1 MNNPAINHPPLYIL
15 HASEC
20 QRLHA
25 EGMTKQQIAKHIGI
39 SDKTVRF
46 SLASDEEKAAILS
59 RKTRHAKRKRPAYYG
74 KPHNPPARPIV
85 KRAPSQ
91 VISHEVKSAALLAFA
106 RFEISRE
113 QLMFRITPQDKWRG
127 KSWEEA

>member
-15 HASEC
+15 HHSEC

-25 EGMTKQQIAKHIGI
+25 EGMIKQQIAKHIGI

-46 SLASDEEKAAILS
+46 SLASDEEKVGILA
-59 RKTRHAKRKRPAYYG
+59 RRQRHVKKNRPTYYG

-91 VISHEVKSAALLAFA
+91 IISPEVKTAAVIAFA
-106 RFEISRE
+106 KYEITRE

>member
-15 HASEC
+15 HAPEC

-46 SLASDEEKAAILS
+46 SLASDEEKKAILF
-59 RKTRHAKRKRPAYYG
+59 RKTRHVKKRPVYYG

-85 KRAPSQ
+85 KRVPSQ
-91 VISHEVKSAALLAFA
+91 VISPEVKNTALLAFA
-106 RFEISRE
+106 KHEITRE